1 MKLFRVVPKSGS
13 PLERFLR
20 AMALVAVFA
29 GVLWAFEARFSR
41 IADRFA
47 ANQTVYDETGTLS
60 AEDRDFLRR
69 TAEELKVRFGIELVV
84 RVFREALVVPDL
96 NEKTVFIGVS
106 LEEREVEVVLP
117 PLAASALGP
126 EFADVVKRDV
136 LGEALDRGQCQKGL
150 VAAVVFLEQELSGL
164 DTGVRHGRED

>member
-1 MKLFRVVPKSGS
+1 
-13 PLERFLR
+13 
-20 AMALVAVFA
+20 MALVAVFA
-29 GVLWAFEARFSR
+29 GVLWAFEARVSR

-47 ANQTVYDETGTLS
+47 ASQTVYDETGTLS
-60 AEDRDFLRR
+60 DEDRDFLRR

-84 RVFREALVVPDL
+84 RAFRGALVVPDL

-106 LEEREVEVVLP
+106 METRKAEVVLP

-126 EFADVVKRDV
+126 EFADVVERDI
-136 LGEALDRGQCQKGL
+136 LGEALARGQYQKGL

-164 DTGVRHGRED
+164 DTGVEHGRTD